1 MNKESEINTDTV
13 IRKIEELEEDSSPL
27 AHDYIDLG
35 YAYIK
40 HVERMEKILGISDKF
55 YSDLKNTSEQLL
67 LTQEALRENEE
78 KFISIFQKTPDPI
91 LIVNESFRITEVN
104 RWFESVF
111 RRPRETVIGEHLDDI
126 AINITEAGIREVIE
140 GPEGDVQ
147 AYHAEMNIMN
157 GCGNPFT
164 ADVSFSPIR
173 IRNEPCLI
181 IQIHNIDD
189 IRKAH
194 NAVSQ
199 VNQKLKIL
207 ASVTRHDILNRVMV
221 ISAYSDFIKEGIT
234 DPEMKKRI
242 EAISKSSDEIR
253 TLINFTGEY
262 QELNSAEPAWQSP
275 DAILAR
281 PLLRNMIPGISPDS
295 SLEGLEIYADR
306 LLEKVFYNL
315 IDNSF
320 RHGADVSKI
329 SLSYHLQSNGEL
341 IILYEDDGGGVS
353 PEEKTQIFKKGFGKN
368 TGMGLFLISEILSIT
383 GISISETGEHGKG
396 VRFEIRVP
404 AGMHRFVTK
413 E

>member
-221 ISAYSDFIKEGIT
+221 ISAYSDIIKEGIT

-242 EAISKSSDEIR
+242 EAISQSSDEIR
-253 TLINFTGEY
+253 TLINFTREY

>member
-157 GCGNPFT
+157 GYGNPFT

-221 ISAYSDFIKEGIT
+221 ISAYSDIIKEGIT

>member
-1 MNKESEINTDTV
+1 M
-13 IRKIEELEEDSSPL
+13 
-27 AHDYIDLG
+27 
-35 YAYIK
+35 
-40 HVERMEKILGISDKF
+40 
-55 YSDLKNTSEQLL
+55 
-67 LTQEALRENEE
+67 
-78 KFISIFQKTPDPI
+78 
-91 LIVNESFRITEVN
+91 
-104 RWFESVF
+104 
-111 RRPRETVIGEHLDDI
+111 IGEHLDDI
-126 AINITEAGIREVIE
+126 AIHITEAGIREIIE
-140 GPEGDVQ
+140 GTEGDVQ

-157 GCGNPFT
+157 GYGNPFT

-253 TLINFTGEY
+253 TLINFTREY